1 VVVTL
6 ELVAALA
13 AALALLALAVY
24 GWLRVRG
31 GLAGRHGVVSVSL
44 TAGGSMIDVRY
55 RAQWPARAVRPPERV
70 DVIAAGERPAGDP
83 ASAPRVGT
91 LRPRTRRPVPGGY
104 MLVRNSASLRPGDTV
119 SVSLDGGRAVTL
131 VVG

>member
-24 GWLRVRG
+24 GWLRVRS
-31 GLAGRHGVVSVSL
+31 GLAGRHGVVSVSM
-44 TAGGSMIDVRY
+44 TAGGSMLDVRY
-55 RAQWPARAVRPPERV
+55 RALWPAREARPPERV
-70 DVIAAGERPAGDP
+70 DVVTSGEQAAGVP

-119 SVSLDGGRAVTL
+119 SVSLDGRRPVTL